1 MNTQTYMQKL
11 EELAQCSHSS
21 YSYIHSLLEELKRII
36 PFAGACC
43 TNIDPYRLLS
53 TGAVV
58 EHNIESIHHQLLAY
72 EYGYEDINQYNEL
85 VHSDCPVMTLNYI
98 TDSQPEQS
106 SRYRDILEPAGLGDE
121 LRAALL
127 YKGKCWGYLTL
138 FRKKDQLL
146 FSEQECQALIEIAPV
161 IAQHLRQFS
170 LIIPFA
176 NEIKLRAPGIMMF
189 SEQLELLSSN
199 SDTQHWLDLLRQHE
213 GITESVLPRPIV
225 AVASMAL
232 ADYAHAEPS
241 LQHHRDH
248 SSVDRSPIQ
257 VCVPVRQHDYVHI
270 TAYGLYGK
278 TTGIQLMIAIQSAS
292 PLDIVPWMMEAYDL
306 SVREQQIVDQ
316 VIEGLSTRK
325 IAAILHISPYTVQDH
340 LKSIFSKTKTTSR
353 RELIARLLSRT
364 TCTEDNSVSLS
375 L

>member
-1 MNTQTYMQKL
+1 MNTPTYMQKL
-11 EELAQCSHSS
+11 EEFAQRSHSS
-21 YSYIHSLLEELKRII
+21 YAYIHSLLEELKPMI

-72 EYGYEDINQYNEL
+72 EYGHEDINHYDEL
-85 VHSDCPVMTLNYI
+85 VYSDHPVVTLHHI
-98 TDSQPEQS
+98 TEGQPEQS
-106 SRYRDILEPAGLGDE
+106 SRYRDILEPAGFGDE

-138 FRKKDQLL
+138 FRKKDQSL
-146 FSEQECQALIEIAPV
+146 FSEQECGVLSEIAPL
-161 IAQHLRQFS
+161 IARHLRQFS
-170 LIIPFA
+170 LAIPFV
-176 NEIKLRAPGIMMF
+176 NEIKLRSPGIMMF

-199 SDTQHWLDLLRQHE
+199 SDTCHWLDVLRQHE
-213 GITESVLPRPIV
+213 GITESVLPRPIL

-232 ADYAHAEPS
+232 ADYTHTAKSSHQWEHPS
-241 LQHHRDH
+241 TKN
-248 SSVDRSPIQ
+248 SPIQ

-278 TTGIQLMIAIQSAS
+278 TTGVQLMIAIQSAS
-292 PLDIVPWMMEAYDL
+292 PLDILPWMMEAYHL
-306 SVREQQIVDQ
+306 SEREQQIVDQ

-325 IAAILHISPYTVQDH
+325 IADILHISPYTVQDH

-364 TCTEDNSVSLS
+364 TCTEDNNVPLS

>member
-1 MNTQTYMQKL
+1 MNTHTYMQKL
-11 EELAQCSHSS
+11 NELAQGSYSS
-21 YSYIHSLLEELKRII
+21 YAYIHSLLEELKPII

-58 EHNIESIHHQLLAY
+58 EHNIESIHQQLLAY
-72 EYGYEDINQYNEL
+72 EYGHEDINHYDEL
-85 VHSDCPVMTLNYI
+85 VYSDQPVVTLHHMTEG
-98 TDSQPEQS
+98 QPEQS
-106 SRYRDILEPAGLGDE
+106 SRYRDILEPAGFGDE

-146 FSEQECQALIEIAPV
+146 FSEQECRVLSEITPV
-161 IAQHLRQFS
+161 IARHLRQFS
-170 LIIPFA
+170 LILPFV
-176 NEIKLRAPGIMMF
+176 NEIKLRSPGIMMF

-199 SDTQHWLDLLRQHE
+199 SDSQHWLDLLRQHE
-213 GITESVLPRPIV
+213 GMTESVLPRPIL

-232 ADYAHAEPS
+232 ADYNHAEKKPYED
-241 LQHHRDH
+241 Q
-248 SSVDRSPIQ
+248 DRLSAKNAPIQ

-316 VIEGLSTRK
+316 VIEGLSTHK
-325 IAAILHISPYTVQDH
+325 IANILHISPYTVQDH

-364 TCTEDNSVSLS
+364 ASAKDHIVSL
-375 L
+375 

>member
-11 EELAQCSHSS
+11 EEFAQRSHSS
-21 YSYIHSLLEELKRII
+21 YAYIHSLLEELKPMI

-72 EYGYEDINQYNEL
+72 EYGHEDINPYDEL
-85 VHSDCPVMTLNYI
+85 VYSDHPVATLHHI
-98 TDSQPEQS
+98 TEGRPEQS
-106 SRYRDILEPAGLGDE
+106 SRYRDILEPASFGDE

-138 FRKKDQLL
+138 FRKKEQSV
-146 FSEQECQALIEIAPV
+146 FSQQECDELSEIAPV
-161 IAQHLRQFS
+161 IARHLRQFS
-170 LIIPFA
+170 LAIPFV
-176 NEIKLRAPGIMMF
+176 NEIKLRSPGIMMF

-199 SDTQHWLDLLRQHE
+199 SDTCHWLDVLRQHE
-213 GITESVLPRPIV
+213 GITESVLPRPILT
-225 AVASMAL
+225 VASMAL
-232 ADYAHAEPS
+232 ADYAHTAKSSAQSEHPS
-241 LQHHRDH
+241 TEN
-248 SSVDRSPIQ
+248 SPIQ

-270 TAYGLYGK
+270 TAYGLYAE

-292 PLDIVPWMMEAYDL
+292 PLDILPWMMEAYHL
-306 SVREQQIVDQ
+306 SEREQQIVDQ

-325 IAAILHISPYTVQDH
+325 IADILHISPYTVQDH
-340 LKSIFSKTKTTSR
+340 LQSIFSKTKTTSR

-364 TCTEDNSVSLS
+364 TCIEDNNVSLS